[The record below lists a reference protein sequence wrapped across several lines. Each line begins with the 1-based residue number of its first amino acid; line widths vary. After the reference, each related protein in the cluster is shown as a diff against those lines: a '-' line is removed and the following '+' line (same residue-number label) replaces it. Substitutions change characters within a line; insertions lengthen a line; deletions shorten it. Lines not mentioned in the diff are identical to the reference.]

1 MNLLLKKFKKKI
13 FYVFLIGILFIP
25 IIFNPAFR
33 HPFLLVLK
41 HPLGFLTLLR
51 RELGAMV
58 YFHRNFIQNEKLKKE
73 VDLLKFKINELEELY
88 SAEARVKD
96 LISFKDKSDLKLI
109 LSRVIARPADSWS
122 SAVVIDKG
130 SNHGIKPGM
139 SAITYLGLVGRVVE
153 ATRTTSKILLIN
165 DPNIGVS
172 TLVQRSRQE
181 GLISGTLGNR
191 LILRYLGKSPDIKL
205 NDKIIT
211 SGLNQTYPK
220 GILIGTVIDIREDF
234 SATSIYAIVEPAVD
248 LSKIEELL
256 IVFDE

>member
-1 MNLLLKKFKKKI
+1 MNLLLKKFKKN
-13 FYVFLIGILFIP
+13 FFFAFLIGILLIP

-33 HPFLLVLK
+33 QPFLSVLK
-41 HPLGFLTLLR
+41 QPLSFFTLLR

-73 VDLLKFKINELEELY
+73 VDLLRFKINELEELY
-88 SAEARVKD
+88 SKEHRVSNLVSLKNE
-96 LISFKDKSDLKLI
+96 SELKLI
-109 LSRVIARPADSWS
+109 LSRVIARPADNWS
-122 SAVVIDKG
+122 SAVVIDRG

-139 SAITYLGLVGRVVE
+139 SAITYLGLAGRVVE
-153 ATRTTSKILLIN
+153 TTGTTSKILLIN

-205 NDKIIT
+205 NDQIIT

-220 GILIGTVIDIREDF
+220 GILIGSVIDIREDF

-256 IVFDE
+256 IVVP